1 MCFWKNLANFVGMKN
16 SIDFLPERKQR
27 DLRELAAL
35 IRDEVKDVVMIILY
49 GSYAANTYVER
60 DERRDYGV
68 RTIYMS
74 DYDLLVV
81 TKRRLGERESTVEAR
96 VRERF
101 AAGKNDENLPR
112 PQIINESISK
122 LNDALTMGRY
132 FYVEIVAKGIM
143 LYDSGECQLATPGE
157 LDYAEIKKMA
167 EEYYDDK
174 FSDGLDFFKGAN
186 FYYQEENYHMTAF
199 MLHQATES
207 FLKTIPL
214 VYILYGYKEHDL
226 QFLIEKCKPY
236 TLELAKVFPCDT
248 NEEKRLFDLL
258 RRAYLE
264 ARYNKKNFI
273 VTKADIDALVPKIEQ
288 LCGIVEKVC
297 KTRLGYYTQQ
307 SDNSI
312 HF

>member
-1 MCFWKNLANFVGMKN
+1 MKN

-27 DLRELAAL
+27 DLHELAAL

-96 VRERF
+96 IRERF

-157 LDYAEIKKMA
+157 LDYAEIKKMS
-167 EEYYDDK
+167 EEYYGDK

-248 NEEKRLFDLL
+248 DEEKRLFDLL

-273 VTKADIDALVPKIEQ
+273 VTKADIDALVPKIE
-288 LCGIVEKVC
+288 LLRDIVEKGC
-297 KTRLGYYTQQ
+297 RLQIAYY
-307 SDNSI
+307 SSLPN
-312 HF
+312 

>member
-1 MCFWKNLANFVGMKN
+1 MKN

-27 DLRELAAL
+27 DLHELAAL

-167 EEYYDDK
+167 EEYYGDK

-207 FLKTIPL
+207 YLKTIPL

-226 QFLIEKCKPY
+226 QFLIGKCKPY

-248 NEEKRLFDLL
+248 DEEKHLFDLL

-273 VTKADIDALVPKIEQ
+273 VTKADIDALVPKIE
-288 LCGIVEKVC
+288 LLRDIVEKVC
-297 KTRLGYYTQQ
+297 KERIAEYCSYAG
-307 SDNSI
+307 SS
-312 HF
+312 HR

>member
-27 DLRELAAL
+27 DLHELAAL

-96 VRERF
+96 IRERF

-157 LDYAEIKKMA
+157 VDYAEIKKMA
-167 EEYYDDK
+167 EEYYGDK

-248 NEEKRLFDLL
+248 DEEKRLFDLL

-273 VTKADIDALVPKIEQ
+273 VTKADIDALVPKIE
-288 LCGIVEKVC
+288 LLRDIVEKGC
-297 KTRLGYYTQQ
+297 RLQIAYY
-307 SDNSI
+307 SSLPN
-312 HF
+312 